1 MFDERHLTLPS
12 FFCQFDH
19 KGVGTRPNGDLLF
32 ADMYTPE
39 ESDLESEI
47 KTGTSFEELPDDR
60 VCARAASRLVLEI
73 MENKSEMH
81 VIRFQLDIY
90 LGRRAWDNFGT
101 RRSSASKCF
110 LCIFYEI

>member
-32 ADMYTPE
+32 VDMYTPE

-47 KTGTSFEELPDDR
+47 KTGTPFEELLDDR
-60 VCARAASRLVLEI
+60 VCARS
-73 MENKSEMH
+73 
-81 VIRFQLDIY
+81 FP
-90 LGRRAWDNFGT
+90 
-101 RRSSASKCF
+101 F
-110 LCIFYEI
+110 LYICRDWG